1 MKNIVLMEA
10 QSSDKKYQKKYKCP
24 YCDLKFE
31 RSKLHIHIQNKHEE
45 LIPEGY
51 TALRVAFN
59 AINKKEHGTC
69 IICGK
74 ESPWNE
80 DKGRYERLCGD
91 PKCKEAYKRMAAER
105 NKKKYGT
112 ERLQTDPRYN
122 EEVQKK
128 ALAGRKIS
136 GEYTFKDGGKVQYV
150 GSYERK
156 CLEFLDL
163 VMHCNSID
171 ITAPGP
177 AVRYKVKDK
186 EHLYLP
192 DFYYTPYNL
201 IIEIKDGGDNP
212 NNNPEVR
219 HYKALHQSAKEKA
232 VQDTGKYN
240 YVRVVN
246 NDFSQLMSAMA
257 VIKYQLSDEVF
268 DPVIMINESTNI
280 QLENSVINNNKFIK
294 NFLKDNNIE
303 YAHDLYDWMHKNIK
317 YKSTG
322 IYHSPEETIKSKS
335 GDCHDQAE
343 LAYKCLNALGY
354 SAGKLF
360 LVEYYDYNKPGGKT
374 HTLTY
379 FRSNSINDNKVFWF
393 ENAWGD
399 KAGIH
404 KLPNTISNEKL
415 FAPVFDA
422 WDWSGKCDKLYWTLA
437 NKNIKYGSNLGEYVS
452 SLTPEKEP
460 KGHIYYKDKNL
471 NESIIYCPDLD
482 FFDKT
487 IEEGYNFLDES
498 YLRDE
503 EDILYNKDKFDS
515 GEINLC
521 YIIGLS
527 GSGKS
532 TLAKDLSSSSKNIQS
547 IELDNLISTW
557 RFSDKRLEQ
566 LGGLIYS
573 FFEKYPKYRIPYRAT
588 GDEITEF
595 IRQNFK
601 DESDYFDSIIDDFI
615 AYSASYARSHT
626 REKFIINGVEILH
639 IEPSRLKDNA
649 VYIKGTSALKSWY
662 RSLIRDFKEA
672 PDNRERIDWTVSK
685 FKAIPNY
692 VNFEKVVQQWR
703 DYYSNI
709 VENSVNESYIINE
722 PDILYNK
729 KKFDSGEINLCFII
743 GHSGSGKSTLG
754 RNMAK
759 DNKTE
764 HYELDDL
771 QCIKD
776 HFTMAQLKEYGDLI
790 YSYFNGPGKRF
801 YITYQEL
808 VDNNIPGSEY
818 EDKLFPGFVHYAMQY
833 AKSHKDRK
841 YIIEGVWLFC
851 KGEEGKNWFT
861 PSEFDK
867 YAFYIKGTSMLVSK
881 ARGAKRDAETDAEG
895 SGVYRKL
902 DRFAKFSANFIK
914 RNWKW
919 YLLDEREIKVFRDHF
934 SRLVDR
940 DKIVK

>member
-294 NFLKDNNIE
+294 DFLKDNNIE

-393 ENAWGD
+393 ENAWGN

-404 KLPNTISNEKL
+404 ELPNTISNEKL

-437 NKNIKYGSNLGEYVS
+437 NKNIKYGSNLGEYVG

-460 KGHIYYKDKNL
+460 KSHIYYKDKNL
-471 NESIIYCPDLD
+471 NESVIYCPDLD

-487 IEEGYNFLDES
+487 IEEGYNFLD
-498 YLRDE
+498 
-503 EDILYNKDKFDS
+503 
-515 GEINLC
+515 
-521 YIIGLS
+521 
-527 GSGKS
+527 
-532 TLAKDLSSSSKNIQS
+532 
-547 IELDNLISTW
+547 
-557 RFSDKRLEQ
+557 
-566 LGGLIYS
+566 
-573 FFEKYPKYRIPYRAT
+573 
-588 GDEITEF
+588 
-595 IRQNFK
+595 
-601 DESDYFDSIIDDFI
+601 
-615 AYSASYARSHT
+615 
-626 REKFIINGVEILH
+626 
-639 IEPSRLKDNA
+639 
-649 VYIKGTSALKSWY
+649 
-662 RSLIRDFKEA
+662 
-672 PDNRERIDWTVSK
+672 
-685 FKAIPNY
+685 
-692 VNFEKVVQQWR
+692 
-703 DYYSNI
+703 
-709 VENSVNESYIINE
+709 ESYIINE

-759 DNKTE
+759 DNKIE

-771 QCIKD
+771 QCTKD

-940 DKIVK
+940 DKIVKESVGDTKLSLED